1 MASTQPVSMP
11 AARIS
16 AEPAAVGPAPSVP
29 ALAAAAVRPAAAAQN
44 MDAHAGSGDTPPSM
58 TAAVEELVDVLKT
71 TSIGLRFE
79 IDDTTHRVITKVVDK
94 ETGELIRQLP
104 SEEVLRFARAI
115 DKLQGLFVSHAV

>member
-1 MASTQPVSMP
+1 MASSTPVSMP
-11 AARIS
+11 ARIT
-16 AEPAAVGPAPSVP
+16 AEPVAVSPAPAVP
-29 ALAAAAVRPAAAAQN
+29 ATAADAVRPAAAAQ
-44 MDAHAGSGDTPPSM
+44 DTGSHAGSGNIPGNM
-58 TAAVEELVDVLKT
+58 AAAVEELVDVLKT

>member
-1 MASTQPVSMP
+1 MASTQPVSIP
-11 AARIS
+11 AARIP
-16 AEPAAVGPAPSVP
+16 AEPAVTHAPAP
-29 ALAAAAVRPAAAAQN
+29 AAAAVTAGAVRPAAAAQD
-44 MDAHAGSGDTPPSM
+44 MGGRTGPGDM
-58 TAAVEELVDVLKT
+58 TAAVDELVDVLKT

-115 DKLQGLFVSHAV
+115 DKLQGLFVSQAV

>member
-1 MASTQPVSMP
+1 MASTQPVSIP
-11 AARIS
+11 AARIP
-16 AEPAAVGPAPSVP
+16 AEPAAVTHAPAP
-29 ALAAAAVRPAAAAQN
+29 AAAAVTAGAVRPAAAAQD
-44 MDAHAGSGDTPPSM
+44 MGGRTGPGDM
-58 TAAVEELVDVLKT
+58 TAAVDELVDVLKT

-115 DKLQGLFVSHAV
+115 DKLQGLFVSQAV

>member
-1 MASTQPVSMP
+1 MASSTPVSLPTARITAEPVAVSPAP
-11 AARIS
+11 AAP
-16 AEPAAVGPAPSVP
+16 ATVAGAVHPAAT
-29 ALAAAAVRPAAAAQN
+29 AQDTGN
-44 MDAHAGSGDTPPSM
+44 HAGSGGSSGNM
-58 TAAVEELVDVLKT
+58 AAAVEELVDVLKT